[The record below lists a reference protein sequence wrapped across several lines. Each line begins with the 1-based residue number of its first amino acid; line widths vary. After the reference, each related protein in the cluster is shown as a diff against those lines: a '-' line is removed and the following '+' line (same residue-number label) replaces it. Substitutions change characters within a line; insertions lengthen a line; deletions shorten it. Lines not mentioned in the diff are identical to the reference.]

1 MIAHLLR
8 VSSLFAEVETPK
20 RTVRAAAPKK
30 GAVILNINIINISFF
45 LIDYKRRGFYT
56 SVGFLQFC
64 YTFAYAVFYVY

>member
-30 GAVILNINIINISFF
+30 GAVILNVNISFF
-45 LIDYKRRGFYT
+45 LIDYKRWGFYT